1 MLLLFAYIIDIS
13 ISNLVMESNS
23 SNNVESDKNLKESK
37 ESSGDKSQPND
48 SDVIYFDCKIC
59 QNTFTTC
66 KGQENTD
73 PNSVPDICK
82 KL

>member
-1 MLLLFAYIIDIS
+1 
-13 ISNLVMESNS
+13 MESNS

-73 PNSVPDICK
+73 PNSVPDNS
-82 KL
+82 